1 MQESLSI
8 ILKNDRAEI
17 PRLAQIVA
25 DFCKRNGLDPA
36 IEADLNLALEEIVIN
51 VIKHGYADQEEHDI
65 AVTFWLEPD
74 VLTVC
79 VEDDGVPFNPLDAPP
94 AEVSSPLE
102 RRRAGGLGVYLVRNL
117 MDEFEYQRTGTMNVF
132 VMKKHRKDSDR

>member
-8 ILKNDRAEI
+8 TLKNDRMEI
-17 PRLAQIVA
+17 PRLAQIVM
-25 DFCKRNGLDPA
+25 DFCNRNGLDPA

-51 VIKHGYADQEEHDI
+51 VIKHGYADREEHEI
-65 AVTFWLEPD
+65 AVTFQLGPGA
-74 VLTVC
+74 LTVR
-79 VEDDGVPFNPLDAPP
+79 VEDDGLPFNPLDAP
-94 AEVSSPLE
+94 AANVSSPLE
-102 RRRAGGLGVYLVRNL
+102 QRRAGGLGVYLVRNL

>member
-8 ILKNDRAEI
+8 TLKNDRIEI
-17 PRLAQIVA
+17 PRLAQIVM
-25 DFCKRNGLDPA
+25 DFCKRNGLDSA

-51 VIKHGYADQEEHDI
+51 VIKHGYADREEHEI
-65 AVTFWLEPD
+65 TVTFQLEPD
-74 VLTVC
+74 ALTVR

-94 AEVSSPLE
+94 ANVSSPLE

-117 MDEFEYQRTGTMNVF
+117 MDEFEYQRTGTKNVF